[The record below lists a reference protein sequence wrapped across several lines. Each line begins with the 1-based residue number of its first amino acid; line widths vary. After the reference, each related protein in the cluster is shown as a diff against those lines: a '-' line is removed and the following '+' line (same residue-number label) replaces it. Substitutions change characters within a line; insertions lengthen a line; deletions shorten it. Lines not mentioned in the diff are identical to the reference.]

1 MLHRR
6 SLVKSSD
13 NDQSLETLKDV
24 ASARKGTSSPMPH
37 KQLPSFVN
45 EEDEYTTDVKEYIEP
60 KTLNKKMN
68 KSKPEFARTFNR
80 RAKV

>member
-6 SLVKSSD
+6 SLDKSSD

-24 ASARKGTSSPMPH
+24 ASARKGASSPMPH
-37 KQLPSFVN
+37 HKQPALVN
-45 EEDEYTTDVKEYIEP
+45 EEDEYATDVKEYIES

-68 KSKPEFARTFNR
+68 MSKPEVARTFNR
-80 RAKV
+80 RAKA